1 MSWLP
6 KIITL
11 IHHFQIKPQSTD
23 LRHSFK
29 ATSFLT
35 FVFIFSQLDG
45 FGGVPSL
52 IWFTYMNDATKKVLV
67 TIVPLFIAVAFLLYR
82 VNSFMTFNAP
92 EFNPQQRRTLFYK
105 DSFMHFTPE
114 QNPKIEVT
122 H

>member
-1 MSWLP
+1 MCPGSWLA

-92 EFNPQQRRTLFYK
+92 EFNPQPTYFVL
-105 DSFMHFTPE
+105 
-114 QNPKIEVT
+114 
-122 H
+122 